1 MISVELHVAGGK
13 HAGQVIPLNRKK
25 FLIGRESDC
34 QLRPNSELVSRH
46 HCIFSVD
53 DFSVRIRDLGS
64 TNGTM
69 LNGERIRKE
78 MVLQPKD
85 HVTVGNLEFEIVIN
99 EISDV
104 SDQGQIS
111 AAAEETVVGGTDTVT
126 EMPSVETP
134 NTEMSAEAT
143 RAPEPQAAAAPE
155 PEAAAATPAAE
166 AAPMP
171 PVDATQ
177 ALQIPL
183 QGSTGDTTI
192 IQPAVMMPGQQPYQP
207 MMPQQ
212 MGYPP
217 MYGNMPY
224 PPGQMPMYPQQP
236 GYPQQMPGYPPQQ
249 MAPQPEAAVP
259 APPQAAPAEAAEGT
273 TMTADG
279 LAISLPDPASTGAK
293 AEAPKPAASS
303 EGQGS
308 EEVKSNQSA
317 ADIIQQQRNRRPGT

>member
-1 MISVELHVAGGK
+1 MISVELHVVGGK

-64 TNGTM
+64 TNGT
-69 LNGERIRKE
+69 LVNDERIRKE
-78 MVLQPKD
+78 VVLQPKD
-85 HVTVGNLEFEIVIN
+85 KVTVGNLEFEIVVN
-99 EISDV
+99 EVSDV

-126 EMPSVETP
+126 EMPSVEAPDTQMP
-134 NTEMSAEAT
+134 AE
-143 RAPEPQAAAAPE
+143 AAAPAAE
-155 PEAAAATPAAE
+155 PVPAAPAPAQE
-166 AAPMP
+166 ADPAPP

-177 ALQIPL
+177 ALQIPP

-192 IQPAVMMPGQQPYQP
+192 IQPAIMMPGQQPYQP

-212 MGYPP
+212 MGYPQ

-224 PPGQMPMYPQQP
+224 PQAPGQMPVYPQQP
-236 GYPQQMPGYPPQQ
+236 GYPQQMPGYPAQQ
-249 MAPQPEAAVP
+249 QTP
-259 APPQAAPAEAAEGT
+259 APPVAPAQPEPVEAPAGT
-273 TMTADG
+273 TITADG
-279 LAISLPDPASTGAK
+279 MAVSLPDPESTGAK
-293 AEAPKPAASS
+293 AEAPKPPSS
-303 EGQGS
+303 DGGSGS

-317 ADIIQQQRNRRPGT
+317 ADIIQQQRNRRPGS